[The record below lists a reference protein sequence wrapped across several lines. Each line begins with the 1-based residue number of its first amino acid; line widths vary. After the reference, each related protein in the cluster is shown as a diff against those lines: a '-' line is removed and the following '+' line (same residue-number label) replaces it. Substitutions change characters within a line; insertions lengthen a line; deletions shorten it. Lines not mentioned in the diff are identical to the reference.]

1 MVRDRGYSR
10 GYFYKLR
17 YEGNAPDVI
26 GTDKATRI
34 TDAADA
40 RWLKKQ
46 EAKAKLIKAPKT
58 NIVPVPVAARRVRL
72 SQSKS
77 ACGLEKIF
85 SSQWLSATGGEH
97 DQDNAEGSSG
107 GELISADGQSRTERT
122 CDQHQKERSHR

>member
-1 MVRDRGYSR
+1 MSLEHSPAKITKRSFTINQWCEMRGYSR

-58 NIVPVPVAARRVRL
+58 KHRAGPGRGKKGPAFSEQERL
-72 SQSKS
+72 R
-77 ACGLEKIF
+77 A
-85 SSQWLSATGGEH
+85 
-97 DQDNAEGSSG
+97 
-107 GELISADGQSRTERT
+107 
-122 CDQHQKERSHR
+122 